1 MSLLFLFIY
10 LFSTDLCMYIPFDKK
25 DQQFFFILNQ
35 VPLNDLQDTVPV
47 DKILPLKRSRWF
59 FLGQNAGELVVR
71 LTYKAYV
78 EDEEEAGVGDK
89 PLTNKVWN
97 EIGNFISQEMED
109 SNISPEKRQLRDKI
123 VMSVDAQRGDGGFR
137 FSNPLITEAAKKVN
151 NNTMTTSVNGT
162 NLNSNN
168 VMEEPNNSA
177 SVKDPIQR
185 SRADKSWGSW
195 LKTFREDS
203 TYHLPLLPLPA

>member
-1 MSLLFLFIY
+1 M
-10 LFSTDLCMYIPFDKK
+10 
-25 DQQFFFILNQ
+25 
-35 VPLNDLQDTVPV
+35 PLNDLQDTVPV

-78 EDEEEAGVGDK
+78 EDEEEASLEDK

-123 VMSVDAQRGDGGFR
+123 VMSVDAQRGDAGFR
-137 FSNPLITEAAKKVN
+137 FSNPLITETAKKVN

-162 NLNSNN
+162 NLNPNN

-203 TYHLPLLPLPA
+203 TYHLPLLPLPD

>member
-1 MSLLFLFIY
+1 M
-10 LFSTDLCMYIPFDKK
+10 
-25 DQQFFFILNQ
+25 
-35 VPLNDLQDTVPV
+35 PLNDLQDTVPV

-78 EDEEEAGVGDK
+78 EDEEEAGLGDK

-151 NNTMTTSVNGT
+151 NNTMTTPVNGT

>member
-1 MSLLFLFIY
+1 
-10 LFSTDLCMYIPFDKK
+10 MYIPFDKK

-47 DKILPLKRSRWF
+47 DKILPLKRSRGF

-151 NNTMTTSVNGT
+151 NNTMTTPVNGT

-168 VMEEPNNSA
+168 VMEEPNDSA

>member
-1 MSLLFLFIY
+1 M
-10 LFSTDLCMYIPFDKK
+10 
-25 DQQFFFILNQ
+25 
-35 VPLNDLQDTVPV
+35 
-47 DKILPLKRSRWF
+47 
-59 FLGQNAGELVVR
+59 R

-78 EDEEEAGVGDK
+78 EDEEEASLEDK

-123 VMSVDAQRGDGGFR
+123 VMSVDAQRGDAGFR
-137 FSNPLITEAAKKVN
+137 FSNPLITETAKKVN

-162 NLNSNN
+162 NLNPNN

-203 TYHLPLLPLPA
+203 TYHLPLLPLPD